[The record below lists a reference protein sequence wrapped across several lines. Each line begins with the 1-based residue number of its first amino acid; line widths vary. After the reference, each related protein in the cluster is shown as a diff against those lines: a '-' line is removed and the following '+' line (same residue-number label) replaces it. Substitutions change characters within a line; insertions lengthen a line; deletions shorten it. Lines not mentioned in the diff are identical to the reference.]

1 MLAVF
6 IRKNEFGMGKAP
18 VDAERRIVEGE
29 AMVVGRAVWRRDLIE
44 HLGVGLEGHK
54 TMGEANRHEELA
66 PVLSRELDG
75 DIDVEDDAVRVEV
88 RMPLLLSLFA
98 HKIQQIVSQNG
109 TKLLTKQ

>member
-1 MLAVF
+1 MAKPL
-6 IRKNEFGMGKAP
+6 
-18 VDAERRIVEGE
+18 
-29 AMVVGRAVWRRDLIE
+29 VVVIPHQLGRAEARRRLENGIGQAKE
-44 HLGVGLEGHK
+44 MLHKAGLSMADATWTGD
-54 TMGEANRHEELA
+54 R
-66 PVLSRELDG
+66 LSFLVAAMNQRVDG